1 MILEKVTIAF
11 RLGTLEKKRTTF
23 ARLPFRE
30 GFGRLAF
37 AVGVVRIGGLGLGLI
52 NMDERI
58 AVGTRYFVVDPT
70 TALAAQHPPPRVRY
84 PMDITYPPSG

>member
-1 MILEKVTIAF
+1 MILEKVTIA
-11 RLGTLEKKRTTF
+11 LMVGTLAKKKRTTF

-37 AVGVVRIGGLGLGLI
+37 AVEVVLIGGLGLGLI

-58 AVGTRYFVVDPT
+58 AVETRYFVVDPT
-70 TALAAQHPPPRVRY
+70 TALAAPPPRIGY

>member
-1 MILEKVTIAF
+1 MDNIGKGDNCVEVRNA
-11 RLGTLEKKRTTF
+11 RKKQTTF

-37 AVGVVRIGGLGLGLI
+37 AVGVVLIGGLGLGLI

-58 AVGTRYFVVDPT
+58 AVETRYFVVDPT
-70 TALAAQHPPPRVRY
+70 TALAAPPPYQGY
-84 PMDITYPPSG
+84 PMDITYPPSE

>member
-1 MILEKVTIAF
+1 MILEKVTIA
-11 RLGTLEKKRTTF
+11 LMVGTLAKKRTTF

-37 AVGVVRIGGLGLGLI
+37 AVGVVLIGGLGLGLI

-58 AVGTRYFVVDPT
+58 AVETRYFVVDPT
-70 TALAAQHPPPRVRY
+70 TALAAPPPRIGY